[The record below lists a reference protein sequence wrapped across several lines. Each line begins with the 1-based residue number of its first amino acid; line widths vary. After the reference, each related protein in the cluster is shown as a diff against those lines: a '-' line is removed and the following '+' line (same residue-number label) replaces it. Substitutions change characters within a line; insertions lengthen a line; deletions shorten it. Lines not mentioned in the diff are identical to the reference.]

1 MSRRIVLLVVLALGA
16 VAMLPAHVSQT
27 PASGVTAIRFQRVWD
42 GTRVIA
48 NALVVV
54 EGNRIKSVE
63 SGGRAP
69 RGATDI
75 DLSGYTAVPGFIDV
89 HTHMTYYWDGA
100 PDTTPLNQ
108 PRRDSADVVR
118 LAEANAKRTLETGVT
133 TVRDLGASGGRDIA
147 MRDQINA
154 GTMAGPRMFVAG
166 QGISAGRGAGP
177 NPDAMRQTTE
187 QRLTTTADWVKVYA
201 SRGSYQSV
209 DTTQTL
215 TFDEMKAAVDAGH
228 ANNRPVAIHS
238 LSLIHI

>member
-100 PDTTPLNQ
+100 PDTTPLN
-108 PRRDSADVVR
+108 
-118 LAEANAKRTLETGVT
+118 
-133 TVRDLGASGGRDIA
+133 
-147 MRDQINA
+147 
-154 GTMAGPRMFVAG
+154 
-166 QGISAGRGAGP
+166 
-177 NPDAMRQTTE
+177 
-187 QRLTTTADWVKVYA
+187 
-201 SRGSYQSV
+201 
-209 DTTQTL
+209 
-215 TFDEMKAAVDAGH
+215 
-228 ANNRPVAIHS
+228 
-238 LSLIHI
+238 